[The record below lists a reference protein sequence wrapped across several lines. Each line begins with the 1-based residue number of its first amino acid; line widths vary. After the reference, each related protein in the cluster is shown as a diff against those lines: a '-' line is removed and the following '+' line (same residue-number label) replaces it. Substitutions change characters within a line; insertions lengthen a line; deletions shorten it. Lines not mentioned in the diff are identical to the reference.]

1 MVSNRTILVYE
12 EIDWVAIK
20 VAYIIAYIN
29 KKWDA
34 V

>member
-1 MVSNRTILVYE
+1 MVSNGTILLYE

-20 VAYIIAYIN
+20 VAYIN